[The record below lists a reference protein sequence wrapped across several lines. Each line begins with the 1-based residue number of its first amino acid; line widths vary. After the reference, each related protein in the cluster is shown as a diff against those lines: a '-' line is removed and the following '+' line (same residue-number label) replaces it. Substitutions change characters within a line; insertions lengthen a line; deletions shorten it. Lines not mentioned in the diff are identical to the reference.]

1 MEAAFKETVNFVIF
15 GIAALSLKEC
25 AHVSKQLRNMFANF
39 AGYIR
44 LTLKVIIFGF
54 F

>member
-1 MEAAFKETVNFVIF
+1 MEGAFKEAVNFVIF
-15 GIAALSLKEC
+15 GITVISLKEC
-25 AHVSKQLRNMFANF
+25 THVSKQLRNMFASF